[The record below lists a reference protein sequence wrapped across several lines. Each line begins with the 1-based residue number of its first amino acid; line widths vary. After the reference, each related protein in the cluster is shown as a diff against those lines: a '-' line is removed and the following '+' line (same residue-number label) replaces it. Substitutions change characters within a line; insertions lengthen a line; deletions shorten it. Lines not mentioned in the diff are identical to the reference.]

1 MRDSRN
7 YLPRMVSDL
16 ATDQDEGKQLQYFGY
31 DALGLKQYHYVVP
44 ANSDPSSFGVYVE
57 IIVHLDEPK
66 TSDVMTTIGVNDS
79 YYDETNNEYSFIVL
93 NMTYQTADV
102 YITYFGQATIT
113 TRRLQ

>member
-44 ANSDPSSFGVYVE
+44 ANSDSDPFGVYVE

-66 TSDVMTTIGVNDS
+66 TSDVMTTIGVSDS
-79 YYDETNNEYSFIVL
+79 YYDETNNEYSFIVRNL
-93 NMTYQTADV
+93 TYQTVDV